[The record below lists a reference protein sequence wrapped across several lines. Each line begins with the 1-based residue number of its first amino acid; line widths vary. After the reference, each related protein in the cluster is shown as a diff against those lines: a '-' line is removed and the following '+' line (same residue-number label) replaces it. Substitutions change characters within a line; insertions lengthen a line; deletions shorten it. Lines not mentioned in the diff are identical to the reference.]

1 MAKKNVEKNV
11 EKKQKKYNTLQLGFI
26 ILLAVSLFS
35 LCIVLLIKEISGLVE
50 QKRIMDEF
58 NEYYESDELSIIFY
72 SAEGCSFCEMQKP
85 ILDQIAKD
93 YKLEYFDLDKTKLT
107 EKQKKKILDKL
118 DIEDATPTTV
128 IVKKGKVISVQTGYI
143 QGNKYVEFFVK
154 SGILEEGSKF
164 LPDENITFID
174 YEKFTELKNSKVPTV
189 VVIGKATCENC
200 SYARPIL
207 SNISKAYNIPVHY
220 ITLDYMSSDDRMAL
234 TKDLEELNFDE
245 KTFVEEGL
253 LHTPTTLIIQDSEIV
268 NYSIGL
274 GNITSYTKL
283 FKETGVI
290 KQ

>member
-1 MAKKNVEKNV
+1 MAKKKKEEKV
-11 EKKQKKYNTLQLGFI
+11 DKKVKKYNTLQLGFI
-26 ILLAVSLFS
+26 ILLTVLLFT
-35 LCIVLLIKEISGLVE
+35 LCIVLLVKEISGILE

-85 ILDQIAKD
+85 ILNQIAKD
-93 YKLEYFDLDKTKLT
+93 YDLEYLDLDKMKLT
-107 EKQKKKILDKL
+107 EKQKQEVLDKL

-128 IVKKGKVISVQTGYI
+128 IVKRGKVVSVQAGYI

-154 SGILEEGSKF
+154 SGVLKEGSKYV
-164 LPDENITFID
+164 PDENITFID
-174 YEKFTELKNSKVPTV
+174 YNEFIELKDSKVPTV

-207 SNISKAYNIPVHY
+207 SNIAKAYDIPIHY
-220 ITLDYMSSDDRMAL
+220 ITLDYIGSEARISL
-234 TKDLEELNFDE
+234 TKDLEELKFDE
-245 KTFVEEGL
+245 KTFVEDGQL
-253 LHTPTTLIIQDSEIV
+253 YTPTTLIIKNNEIV
-268 NYSIGL
+268 DYMIGL

-290 KQ
+290 NE